1 MIGIKYAALSY
12 TVQKGVHTMESYFLG
27 ANTKAGFSSLYGD
40 FPPKG
45 AYLHV
50 LKGGPGTGKSS
61 LLKAIARAARERGFA
76 AEQVLCSGD
85 PESLDGVYI
94 PALRQA
100 WADGTSPHVLE
111 PRLLGV
117 TGDYIDLS
125 AYLILPFSEAEKQEL
140 LKLQEQNKACYRLA
154 YDALAACAAMGRSKT
169 AAQEDTDVRRLLEE
183 LPEKGE
189 RKNSRRCY
197 LSAISCKGALRL
209 EDQLADFAKLP
220 ASPEVLAGG
229 SDQVREK
236 GYEAFL
242 CPSPL
247 DPAIPEALVLPEEKL
262 CLHAVFQ
269 PTEEASGALREAISH
284 LAQAKQIHDRMELL
298 YRPHMDFRALSEYT
312 ERLIQGLFS

>member
-50 LKGGPGTGKSS
+50 LKGISLAVQQGLLVITGGPGTGKSS

-140 LKLQEQNKACYRLA
+140 LKLK
-154 YDALAACAAMGRSKT
+154 SI
-169 AAQEDTDVRRLLEE
+169 E
-183 LPEKGE
+183 L
-189 RKNSRRCY
+189 
-197 LSAISCKGALRL
+197 
-209 EDQLADFAKLP
+209 
-220 ASPEVLAGG
+220 
-229 SDQVREK
+229 
-236 GYEAFL
+236 
-242 CPSPL
+242 
-247 DPAIPEALVLPEEKL
+247 
-262 CLHAVFQ
+262 
-269 PTEEASGALREAISH
+269 
-284 LAQAKQIHDRMELL
+284 
-298 YRPHMDFRALSEYT
+298 
-312 ERLIQGLFS
+312 